1 MLSLVALG
9 VSIGRHLGRLLT
21 QGGLALA
28 VLGSLAVAVG
38 AARAARAWNR
48 SERGAPARAWEK
60 VLNLVGFALIAAG
73 FVLALVSSVAAHST
87 P

>member
-1 MLSLVALG
+1 VHPFVPLA
-9 VSIGRHLGRLLT
+9 VSIDRHVGRLLT
-21 QGGLALA
+21 EGGLALA
-28 VLGSLAVAVG
+28 ILGALAVAVG

-60 VLNLVGFALIAAG
+60 VLNLLGFVLIAGGSA
-73 FVLALVSSVAAHST
+73 LALVSAVAVHT